1 MRGKVQPPE
10 NLFLQSMPQ
19 SFLITA
25 IDRDWKALKLK
36 LEHLSNEPV
45 TEVDNVDEL
54 LLLLKDLE
62 NCISVIGRGLPPL
75 AKERE
80 VTGNS
85 EEQESSYY
93 TSYR

>member
-1 MRGKVQPPE
+1 
-10 NLFLQSMPQ
+10 MPQ

-36 LEHLSNEPV
+36 LEYLSNEPV
-45 TEVDNVDEL
+45 TEIDNVDEL

-62 NCISVIGRGLPPL
+62 NCINVISRGLPPL
-75 AKERE
+75 EKERE
-80 VTGNS
+80 VTGSS
-85 EEQESSYY
+85 EEEELSNY